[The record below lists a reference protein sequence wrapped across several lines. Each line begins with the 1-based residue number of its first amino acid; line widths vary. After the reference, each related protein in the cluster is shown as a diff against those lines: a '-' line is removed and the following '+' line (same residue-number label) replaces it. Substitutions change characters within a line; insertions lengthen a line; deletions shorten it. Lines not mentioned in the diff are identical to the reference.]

1 MNYTENDN
9 LKTREK
15 SIKISASKYNS
26 NLQNSYDKENQIF
39 TSQLQELV
47 RHFSSIENYQI
58 RQYAINLVR
67 EVAKCESEEKVKTY
81 MDEMMREIL

>member
-1 MNYTENDN
+1 MT
-9 LKTREK
+9 KTRNCKTQTNQRSRAIFYK
-15 SIKISASKYNS
+15 SDVSQ
-26 NLQNSYDKENQIF
+26 QNQLF